1 MWEAP
6 VAVTPRCV
14 AAMITEIPALVHAGE
29 QVPSL
34 YESAWGDRGLPAHD
48 RGFYDRVARDDLL
61 RGLGDEVHRSAVV
74 VIPAIVLLCAHPV
87 MRLTQ
92 MPFAVW

>member
-29 QVPSL
+29 
-34 YESAWGDRGLPAHD
+34 RGP
-48 RGFYDRVARDDLL
+48 VATSGPGETVAFR
-61 RGLGDEVHRSAVV
+61 RMIEGSTTVSRATTCYAGWA
-74 VIPAIVLLCAHPV
+74 
-87 MRLTQ
+87 MRFTGQPLS
-92 MPFAVW
+92 

>member
-29 QVPSL
+29 
-34 YESAWGDRGLPAHD
+34 RGPVALRVGLGRSCIPAHD

-74 VIPAIVLLCAHPV
+74 VRPAIVLLCAHPV